1 MMITALGGTMKVSTN
16 IWRNYV
22 VAIAIV
28 IAMGMAG
35 SSTTLAQSEGGRV
48 GFGFTGGG
56 MKYWGTFTD
65 NQIWFGGDLF
75 ARWNIINQLSLQAGV
90 GWGQIRYK
98 NTPEIQAKYPEFY
111 ARFGQGGFDAPHE
124 KNFSRVSTYETF
136 LSWNILPRE
145 KFVPFIFGGI
155 GITNWN
161 PTYDDGK
168 ALPLN
173 DVIPDNKQK
182 IMFPVGAGFEMY
194 LTDDFVFN
202 GRATARIT
210 GTSWLDGYDPTYDN
224 KPSDGADIFMT
235 FGAGF
240 TYYVFGNSDYDN
252 DGLTN
257 SREREIGTDPNNPD
271 TDGDGLKDGE
281 EVFTYFT
288 NPLSP
293 DTDGDNLNDYDE
305 VFKYKTNPTLADTD
319 LDGLNDG
326 EEIVRKTNPLLA
338 DTDGDGL
345 LDGDE
350 VNKYKTNP
358 LKTDSDDDGLNDGD
372 EITKYNTNPAVADT
386 DNDGLNDGEEV
397 NTYKTNPAIVDTD
410 ADGLRDGDEV
420 KQYKTNPL
428 KLDSDG
434 DGLNDGD
441 EVKQYKTNPSLADSD
456 GDGLSDGDEVNK
468 YKTNPLSDDTDQD
481 GLKDGAE
488 VNKYKTD
495 PLKADTD
502 GDGLKD
508 GDEVNKYKTDPL
520 VGDTDKDGLNDGDEV
535 LKYKTDPLKAD
546 TDGDTISDGDEV
558 NRKSKRDG
566 VSMEPTNPLK
576 ADTDDD
582 GVRDDVD
589 YCALIPG
596 KPNSDP
602 TKNGCPESPKVGTKT
617 DFPEILFIVG
627 TADFNFAEPGTAGA
641 LAKLLA
647 YVKQCDNLRVMI
659 EGHTSKEGGDKIN
672 QPLSTHRAEAVRT
685 WLIQQGVNIKSISGT
700 VGYASTRENLKEPS
714 GKALKSI
721 TAAQLEAIR
730 VKNRRITVAIVH
742 GCD

>member
-1 MMITALGGTMKVSTN
+1 M
-16 IWRNYV
+16 V
-22 VAIAIV
+22 VAMSFV
-28 IAMGMAG
+28 G
-35 SSTTLAQSEGGRV
+35 SSTLFAQSEGGRV

-98 NTPEIQAKYPEFY
+98 NTTEMQAKYPEFY
-111 ARFGQGGFDAPHE
+111 ARFNTGGYQAVHE
-124 KNFSRVSTYETF
+124 KSYSRISTYETF

-145 KFVPFIFGGI
+145 KFVPFVFAGV

-161 PTYDDGK
+161 PTYEDGK

-173 DVIPDNKQK
+173 DGVTYEKQK
-182 IMFPVGAGFEMY
+182 MMIPFGAGFELY
-194 LTDDFVFN
+194 LSDDFVFN
-202 GRATARIT
+202 GRATARMT
-210 GTSWLDGYDPTYDN
+210 GTSWIDGYDPAVDG
-224 KPSDGADIFMT
+224 KPADTPDLFMT

-240 TYYVFGNSDYDN
+240 TFYVFGDADWDD

-288 NPLSP
+288 NPLKP

-305 VFKYKTNPTLADTD
+305 VFKHHTNPTLADTD
-319 LDGLNDG
+319 IDGLNDG
-326 EEIVRKTNPLLA
+326 EEIVRKTDPLLA
-338 DTDGDGL
+338 DTDGDVL

-358 LKTDSDDDGLNDGD
+358 LKSDSDDDNLSDGD
-372 EITKYNTNPAVADT
+372 EVTKYNTNPALADT
-386 DNDGLNDGEEV
+386 DNDLLKDGDEV
-397 NTYKTNPAIVDTD
+397 NTYKTNPVIADTD
-410 ADGLRDGDEV
+410 TDGLRDGDEV
-420 KQYKTNPL
+420 KQYKTDPL
-428 KLDSDG
+428 KLDSDN

-441 EVKQYKTNPSLADSD
+441 EVKQYNTNPALKDTDSD
-456 GDGLSDGDEVNK
+456 GLNDGDEVHK
-468 YKTNPLSDDTDQD
+468 YKTNPLSDDSDTD
-481 GLKDGAE
+481 GLKDGEE
-488 VNKYKTD
+488 VTKYKTD
-495 PLKADTD
+495 PANPDSDK
-502 GDGLKD
+502 DGLKD
-508 GDEVNKYKTDPL
+508 GDEVNKHRTDPSIA
-520 VGDTDKDGLNDGDEV
+520 DTDKDGLNDGDEV
-535 LKYKTDPLKAD
+535 NKYRTNPLKAD
-546 TDGDTISDGDEV
+546 TDGDTLSDGDEV
-558 NRKSKRDG
+558 NRKAKRDG

-596 KPNSDP
+596 KANSDP
-602 TKNGCPESPKVGTKT
+602 NKNGCPESPKVGTKT

-627 TADFNFAEPGTAGA
+627 TADFNFAEPGTAQS

-647 YVKQCDNLRVMI
+647 YVKQCENLRVMI

-672 QPLSTHRAEAVRT
+672 QPLSTQRAEAVRT
-685 WLIQQGVNIKSISGT
+685 WLIQQGVSTKMISGT

-721 TAAQLEAIR
+721 SAAQLEAIR